1 MQAGIAE
8 SPAKEHA
15 WNHIQTVLMSFE
27 YRGRSGFVACWSS
40 SLLITIVGGS
50 MTDRLFIEEL
60 IVNWNQILVGT
71 PIQLEYGEEDQT
83 DIGIT
88 FSERANFAKISAKYG
103 FQIVDGGVGF
113 AGMIVDHRHHAR
125 MALVLIDESLPVHER
140 RATIAQELYHTLG
153 PVNDSPYFPASV
165 LFEDGETA
173 SSAIELAL
181 VDRKLIKF
189 LYTYLERGDQQ
200 HKMRDTF
207 DKYWDDL
214 E

>member
-1 MQAGIAE
+1 M
-8 SPAKEHA
+8 SP
-15 WNHIQTVLMSFE
+15 E
-27 YRGRSGFVACWSS
+27 YGGHSGFVARWSS
-40 SLLITIVGGS
+40 SPLITIVGGS

-71 PIQLEYGEEDQT
+71 PIQLEYGEENQT

-125 MALVLIDESLPVHER
+125 TGLALIDESLPVHER

-165 LFEDGETA
+165 LFEDGEAA

-181 VDRKLIKF
+181 VDPNLLKF
-189 LYTYLERGDQQ
+189 LYTYLEPED
-200 HKMRDTF
+200 
-207 DKYWDDL
+207 
-214 E
+214 

>member
-1 MQAGIAE
+1 M
-8 SPAKEHA
+8 SP
-15 WNHIQTVLMSFE
+15 E
-27 YRGRSGFVACWSS
+27 YGGHSGFVARWSS
-40 SLLITIVGGS
+40 SPLITIVGGS

-71 PIQLEYGEEDQT
+71 PIQLEYGEENQT

-88 FSERANFAKISAKYG
+88 FSERANFAKISAKYD

-125 MALVLIDESLPVHER
+125 MALVLIDESLPVPER

-207 DKYWDDL
+207 NKYWDDL

>member
-1 MQAGIAE
+1 M
-8 SPAKEHA
+8 SP
-15 WNHIQTVLMSFE
+15 E
-27 YRGRSGFVACWSS
+27 YGGHFGFVARWSS
-40 SLLITIVGGS
+40 SPLITIVGGS

-71 PIQLEYGEEDQT
+71 PIQLEYGEENQT

-125 MALVLIDESLPVHER
+125 MVLVLIDESLPVPER

>member
-1 MQAGIAE
+1 M
-8 SPAKEHA
+8 SP
-15 WNHIQTVLMSFE
+15 E
-27 YRGRSGFVACWSS
+27 YGGYSGFVTRWSS
-40 SLLITIVGGS
+40 SPLITIVGGS
-50 MTDRLFIEEL
+50 MTDRLVIEEL

-71 PIQLEYGEEDQT
+71 PIQLEYGEENQT

-125 MALVLIDESLPVHER
+125 MALVFIDESLPVHER